1 MSQMNIPNLITILRF
16 VITPMVVLL
25 LLVDQLWSG
34 IIVAVL
40 ITIAGI
46 SDFLDGYLA
55 RYWKIETDVGRLLD
69 PVADKV
75 LVLATLI
82 MLISLGRVH
91 AILVVIIVSREVLI
105 TGMRAIAS
113 AKNLIIP
120 ALAMGKLKTTFQMI
134 AAGALA
140 VHENLFGINAH
151 LLGLICL
158 YLSLFFSIYSA
169 IQYIQSFSHCLHD
182 KHFIKP

>member
-1 MSQMNIPNLITILRF
+1 MSQMNIPNLMTILRF

-25 LLVDQLWSG
+25 LLVDQFWAG
-34 IIVAVL
+34 VMVAIL

-55 RYWKIETDVGRLLD
+55 RYWKIETDVGKLLD

-82 MLISLGRVH
+82 MLINLDRVH
-91 AILVVIIVSREVLI
+91 AILVVIIVSREILI

-113 AKNLIIP
+113 AKSLIIP
-120 ALAMGKLKTTFQMI
+120 ALTMGKLKTTFQMI

-140 VHENLFGINAH
+140 FHETLFGINAH
-151 LLGLICL
+151 LLGLISL
-158 YLSLFFSIYSA
+158 YISLFFSLYSA
-169 IQYIQSFSHCLHD
+169 VQYIDLFLRELSL
-182 KHFIKP
+182 KMKV